1 MTEPHSADSSRF
13 AIVVVAVFVV
23 AGTIALPDVWLQTGP
38 SAPAPEGLFEGS
50 DAQLDEWVCAGDE
63 CFFAT
68 DSIVTRLRGSGR
80 VVEWVINTENPLTD
94 VPLTDE
100 GRAEDVEIAAVRTS
114 GDTLYL
120 ELESGRLV
128 SRTRDGTWRPGVAE
142 FRNVMNTAI
151 VLAVGAA
158 SAVIAVGWLRT
169 RRVDAALLI
178 VAGMA
183 AAVVHLPITI
193 WRHTTSFSLST
204 AALVSLV
211 VTVGALWA
219 AVVVAGPRVRDTTER
234 YIPGT

>member
-1 MTEPHSADSSRF
+1 MTEPRSAGSSRF

-23 AGTIALPDVWLQTGP
+23 AGTIALPDVWLQTGSP
-38 SAPAPEGLFEGS
+38 KPAPEGLFDGS
-50 DAQLDEWVCAGDE
+50 DAQLDEWVCAGEE

-68 DSIVTRLRGSGR
+68 DSLVTRQRGSGR

-100 GRAEDVEIAAVRTS
+100 GRPEEVEIAAVRTI

-128 SRTRDGTWRPGVAE
+128 TRTRDGTWRPGVAE

-158 SAVIAVGWLRT
+158 SAVVALGWLRS
-169 RRVDAALLI
+169 RQIDAALLI
-178 VAGMA
+178 VAGFA
-183 AAVVHLPITI
+183 AAVAHLPITI

-204 AALVSLV
+204 AALVSTV
-211 VTVGALWA
+211 VIVGALVA
-219 AVVVAGPRVRDTTER
+219 AVVVAGPRVRDTSIR
-234 YIPGT
+234 YIAGI